1 MPKQERIKTKYP
13 GVTFIDSVGAG
24 GPERVFYIRYRREGK
39 VIEEKAGRQYAD
51 DMTEAKANA
60 VRTDRI
66 RGKEL
71 SNEQRRQAA
80 KVVKERWTIEKL
92 WTSYKTNHLS
102 IKGLAQDECRFK
114 KHIEPSLG
122 KKEPSVLVPLDVDR
136 IRIKLLKTMKPAT
149 VRNVLELLRRIINY
163 AGKKQICAT
172 PLFKIEM
179 PVVDNL
185 RTEDLNED
193 QMGKL
198 LRILREG
205 IIAEPDGTQTPVDP
219 DARDAMLLALC
230 SAMRRGEIFKLMWDD
245 IDFQRGFITIRGPKG
260 GKTQTIPLSSAAK
273 EILENRTRT
282 ENSPFVFPGRGA
294 RQPAPGKPAVHRADA
309 SKHLRAIRDAA
320 GLPKDFRPM
329 HGLRHAFASRLAS
342 SGEVDLY
349 TIQRLLTHKSP
360 LMTQRYAHLRDE
372 TLRKASTLAGN
383 IIEQAAQEKE
393 QNGEVA
399 TA

>member
-1 MPKQERIKTKYP
+1 MFYRKADRIGGKGTERI
-13 GVTFIDSVGAG
+13 
-24 GPERVFYIRYRREGK
+24 FYIIFKKAGK
-39 VIEEKAGRQYAD
+39 VFEEKAGRQYAD
-51 DMTEAKANA
+51 DMTAAKAA
-60 VRTDRI
+60 RVRADRI
-66 RGKEL
+66 EGRRESRKEIRETSKAL
-71 SNEQRRQAA
+71 KN
-80 KVVKERWTIEKL
+80 RWTIEKL
-92 WTSYKTNHLS
+92 WTEYKENHPGL
-102 IKGLAQDECRFK
+102 KGLAQDECRFK

-122 KKEPSVLVPLDVDR
+122 KKEPFELVPLDVDR

-149 VRNVLELLRRIINY
+149 VRNILELLRRIISY
-163 AGKKQICAT
+163 ARKKQLCAT

-179 PVVDNL
+179 PSVDNL
-185 RTEDLNED
+185 RTEDLSAD

-205 IIAEPDGTQTPVDP
+205 IINEPDGTQTPVDP

-230 SAMRRGEIFKLMWDD
+230 TGMRRGEIFGLMWDH
-245 IDFQRGFITIRGPKG
+245 IDFRRGFIAIRGPKG
-260 GKTQTIPLSSAAK
+260 GKDQIIPLSGAAK
-273 EILENRTRT
+273 DILENRTRI
-282 ENSPFVFPGRGA
+282 EESPFVFPGRGA
-294 RQPAPGKPAVHRADA
+294 HQPTPGKTPFHRADA
-309 SKHLRAIRDAA
+309 SKQFRAIRDAA

-383 IIEQAAQEKE
+383 IIEQAAKADD
-393 QNGEVA
+393 QNNETA